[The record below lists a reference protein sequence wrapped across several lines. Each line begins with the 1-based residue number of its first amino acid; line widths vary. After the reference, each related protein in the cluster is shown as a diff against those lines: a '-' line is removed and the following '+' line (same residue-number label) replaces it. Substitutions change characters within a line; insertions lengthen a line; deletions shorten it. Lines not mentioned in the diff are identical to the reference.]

1 MEQYLSLWP
10 TFLEG
15 FRVTLLLLAVSG
27 VLALVLGTLIAAM
40 RISPVGALRTFAAF
54 WTEIARNTPLTLVFI
69 FTTFVMPMLGVRMP
83 FILLAFIALTYY
95 TSPFIA
101 EALRSGINGVPVG
114 QAEAARSI
122 GLGFGQTVSLVVLPQ
137 AFRMTIPPL
146 INVFI
151 ALTKNTSVAGGFF
164 VLELFGDDPS
174 ARERQREHRHPDPPH
189 RCCPLSRHH
198 DSARA
203 PRRGARETLRGA
215 AMSGSSVLFDAPGP
229 RARRL
234 SLILS
239 IVSGVSDPRR
249 PGLGDHDA
257 GGAARI
263 GRDHPSR
270 HVRSAA
276 GGISSPIPI
285 VWGVLGRGV
294 VATLQAAAVAAVGA
308 IALGIVLL
316 AAAELAHRVDSR
328 AHQRW

>member
-1 MEQYLSLWP
+1 VEQYLSLWP

-40 RISPVGALRTFAAF
+40 RISPVAALRGFAAF

-95 TSPFIA
+95 TSPFVA

-164 VLELFGDDPS
+164 VLELFGVT
-174 ARERQREHRHPDPPH
+174 RQLANDN
-189 RCCPLSRHH
+189 
-198 DSARA
+198 
-203 PRRGARETLRGA
+203 GN
-215 AMSGSSVLFDAPGP
+215 MV
-229 RARRL
+229 
-234 SLILS
+234 
-239 IVSGVSDPRR
+239 
-249 PGLGDHDA
+249 
-257 GGAARI
+257 
-263 GRDHPSR
+263 
-270 HVRSAA
+270 
-276 GGISSPIPI
+276 IPI
-285 VWGVLGRGV
+285 LL
-294 VATLQAAAVAAVGA
+294 TAAALYLVITVP
-308 IALGIVLL
+308 LGIVAGAL
-316 AAAELAHRVDSR
+316 EKKYVVKR
-328 AHQRW
+328 